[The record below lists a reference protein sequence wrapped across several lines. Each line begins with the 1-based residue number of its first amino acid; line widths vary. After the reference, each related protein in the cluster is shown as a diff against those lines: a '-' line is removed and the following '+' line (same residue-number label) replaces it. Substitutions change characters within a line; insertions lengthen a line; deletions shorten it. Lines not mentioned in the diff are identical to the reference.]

1 MNTNPSRRQV
11 MLAAGA
17 GIAAIRPLSAA
28 DGALTARQVVD
39 RIQKNVGIPW
49 REQTV
54 DNFKDGSNP
63 DAPLKGIATTMVAT
77 FELLRRAAA
86 VDRNLVV
93 VHEPTFYSNLDDPKD
108 FANDPMVVLN
118 LDFIRQNGMS
128 VLRFHD

>member
-63 DAPLKGIATTMVAT
+63 DAPLTRVATTMGAAV
-77 FELLRRAAA
+77 ELLPRAAA
-86 VDRNLVV
+86 PTRNLIV
-93 VHEPTFYSNLDDPKD
+93 VHQPTYYTHL
-108 FANDPMVVLN
+108 
-118 LDFIRQNGMS
+118 
-128 VLRFHD
+128 